1 MRAQVIAG
9 LVYERDSITSQA
21 TTIGQLETVG
31 LSWQLMD
38 GELAELSAVTPS
50 DIQQAAQTYFTRDRL
65 SVAHILPE
73 DTRHD

>member
-1 MRAQVIAG
+1 
-9 LVYERDSITSQA
+9 
-21 TTIGQLETVG
+21 
-31 LSWQLMD
+31 MD